1 MVHLEKAI
9 QEFSLKWPFIL
20 GILEEFLWGLI
31 SIEGAGCISLSVILV
46 EVGSFMGVS
55 QILIS
60 YFIIYCANGCFGET
74 ALSGCSIL

>member
-31 SIEGAGCISLSVILV
+31 SIEGAGCISVCLSFWWKWAPLWVCLK
-46 EVGSFMGVS
+46 S
-55 QILIS
+55 
-60 YFIIYCANGCFGET
+60 
-74 ALSGCSIL
+74 